1 MNRFA
6 SVTLLLTTSV
16 LQAAGPVDPSQKPV
30 ELEGVGIEEKL
41 GAQVDLGLTFIGTDG
56 NPKALGEFFKKGRPV
71 VLVFAYY
78 TCPMLCSMV
87 LNGTSQV
94 LREIPWTIG
103 NEYEVVTISIDPR
116 DHWELAKKKRES
128 YLANYERPTT
138 GWHFMTDYM
147 EHVKPLA
154 QSVGFNYKW
163 DGTREQYAH
172 AAGFVI
178 LTPEGKVS
186 RYLYG
191 IKFKSRDVRLALAEA
206 SESKTGMA
214 FERILLYCFHYD
226 PNAKSYVIF
235 ATNIMRAGGA
245 MVVLIL
251 GMVLWRLFRAENRK
265 LRMAQ

>member
-1 MNRFA
+1 MFLMAN
-6 SVTLLLTTSV
+6 LLYAV
-16 LQAAGPVDPSQKPV
+16 PPVSPSQKLP

-41 GAQVDLGLTFIGTDG
+41 GAQIDLGLTFIDTDG
-56 NPKALGEFFKKGRPV
+56 KPKELGEFFKKGRPV
-71 VLVFAYY
+71 ILVFAYY

-103 NEYEVVTISIDPR
+103 TEYEVITVTIDPR
-116 DHWELAKKKRES
+116 DNWEVAKKKRDS
-128 YLANYERPTT
+128 YLANYGRPTN
-138 GWHFMTDYM
+138 GWHFMADYM
-147 EHVKPLA
+147 EHVKVLA
-154 QSVGFNYKW
+154 KSAGFNYKW
-163 DGTREQYAH
+163 DGTQEQYAH
-172 AAGFVI
+172 AAGFLV
-178 LTPEGKVS
+178 LTPEGKIS

-226 PNAKSYVIF
+226 PNAKSYVLF
-235 ATNIMRAGGA
+235 ATNIMRAGGV

-251 GMVLWRLFRAENRK
+251 GLVLWRLFRAENQN